1 MFERLADEDFAYLTT
16 IGRRSG
22 KQHTIEIWF
31 ALHDGR
37 IYMLSGGGD
46 RADWVK
52 NLRKTP
58 QTRVRIGTQSASATA
73 RILRTGTKEDELARQ
88 LLDGKYQGWRE
99 GKRFRAGRGARFPSR
114 SSFPRSAEE
123 RPVDLGPQVFLW
135 GLRLI
140 VEVRLPRALPGPMS
154 LLGQPLLEAP
164 VFL

>member
-16 IGRRSG
+16 TGRRTG

-37 IYMLSGGGD
+37 IYMLSGGGG

-58 QTRVRIGTQSASATA
+58 AVRIRIGTRSASATA
-73 RILRTGTKEDELARQ
+73 RPLRPGTKEDELARQ

-99 GKRFRAGRGARFPSR
+99 GRRLSGWARA
-114 SSFPRSAEE
+114 
-123 RPVDLGPQVFLW
+123 
-135 GLRLI
+135 
-140 VEVRLPRALPGPMS
+140 ALPVAIELP
-154 LLGQPLLEAP
+154 
-164 VFL
+164 